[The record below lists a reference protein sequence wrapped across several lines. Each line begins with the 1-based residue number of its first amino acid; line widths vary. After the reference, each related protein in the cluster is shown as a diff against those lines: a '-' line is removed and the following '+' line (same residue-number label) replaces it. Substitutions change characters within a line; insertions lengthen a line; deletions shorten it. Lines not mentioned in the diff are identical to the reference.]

1 MECCFIYNRDLKMKR
16 IVHGGYL
23 TGYRTYIVSVT
34 GIMSA
39 VAAYLVGDTDL
50 FITLQ
55 SVFTLAGIFFLRKST
70 ENKGKENG

>member
-1 MECCFIYNRDLKMKR
+1 MKR

-39 VAAYLVGDTDL
+39 VGAYLVGDTDL